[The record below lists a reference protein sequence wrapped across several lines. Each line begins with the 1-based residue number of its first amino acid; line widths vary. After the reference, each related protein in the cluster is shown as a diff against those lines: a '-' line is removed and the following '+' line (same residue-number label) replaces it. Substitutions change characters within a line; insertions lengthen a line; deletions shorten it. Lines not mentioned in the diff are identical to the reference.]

1 MGKIVLILATT
12 NKATVLFLFP
22 CVFSHRSR
30 NTNFCSDQKNCCPF
44 TLLYLASWI

>member
-22 CVFSHRSR
+22 VFFLIGPGTQTSVRIKKIVVLSR
-30 NTNFCSDQKNCCPF
+30 YC
-44 TLLYLASWI
+44 I